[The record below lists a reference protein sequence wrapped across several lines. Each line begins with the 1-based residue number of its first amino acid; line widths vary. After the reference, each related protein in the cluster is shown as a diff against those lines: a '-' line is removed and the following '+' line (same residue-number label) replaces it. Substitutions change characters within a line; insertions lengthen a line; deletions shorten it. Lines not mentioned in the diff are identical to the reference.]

1 MINFLLYLAISIG
14 LLCIGLFL
22 MEVTTKVKE
31 FSLMAK
37 GNKAASYALGGRLL
51 GLAIVL
57 YSTAANSIS
66 FLDMV
71 LWGAIGI
78 LAQIIVFY
86 LAEWLTPRFNINQ
99 SIEEDNQA
107 VGLFLMFL
115 SISIGIVIAGCL
127 TYCKTLN

>member
-1 MINFLLYLAISIG
+1 MVSFLSYLAVS
-14 LLCIGLFL
+14 LLLLLVGLFL
-22 MEVTTKVKE
+22 MEITTKVKE

-37 GNKAASYALGGRLL
+37 GNKAASYVLGGRLL

-57 YSTAANSIS
+57 YSTVANSIS
-66 FLDMV
+66 LTDMA
-71 LWGAIGI
+71 LWGAVGI

-86 LAEWLTPRFNINQ
+86 LAEWLTPRFNVTQ

-115 SISIGIVIAGCL
+115 SVSIGLVIAGCL
-127 TYCKTLN
+127 TY

>member
-71 LWGAIGI
+71 LWGVIGI

-127 TYCKTLN
+127 TY

>member
-1 MINFLLYLAISIG
+1 MANFLLYLAVTLG
-14 LLCIGLFL
+14 LLLVGLFL

-37 GNKAASYALGGRLL
+37 GNKAASYVLGGRLL

-66 FLDMV
+66 LADMAI
-71 LWGAIGI
+71 WGALGI
-78 LAQIIVFY
+78 IAQIIVFY
-86 LAEWLTPRFNINQ
+86 LAEWLTPRFNVMQ

-115 SISIGIVIAGCL
+115 SVSIGVVIAGCL
-127 TYCKTLN
+127 TY

>member
-1 MINFLLYLAISIG
+1 MTNFLLYLAISIG
-14 LLCIGLFL
+14 LLFVGLIL

-37 GNKAASYALGGRLL
+37 GNKAASYVLGGRLL

-66 FLDMV
+66 LMDMAV
-71 LWGAIGI
+71 WGGIGI
-78 LAQIIVFY
+78 VAQIVVFY
-86 LAEWLTPRFNINQ
+86 LAEWLTPRFNVSQ

-107 VGLFLMFL
+107 VGLFLMLL
-115 SISIGIVIAGCL
+115 SVSIGIVIAGCL
-127 TYCKTLN
+127 TY

>member
-1 MINFLLYLAISIG
+1 MTNFLLYLGVSLG
-14 LLCIGLFL
+14 LLLVGLFL

-31 FSLMAK
+31 FALMAK
-37 GNKAASYALGGRLL
+37 GNKAASYVLGGRLL

-66 FLDMV
+66 LMDML

-78 LAQIIVFY
+78 AAQIIVFY
-86 LAEWLTPRFNINQ
+86 LAEWLTPRFNVNQ

-115 SISIGIVIAGCL
+115 SVSIGVVIAGCL
-127 TYCKTLN
+127 TY

>member
-1 MINFLLYLAISIG
+1 MINFLLYLAVSIG

-57 YSTAANSIS
+57 YSTAAHSVS
-66 FLDMV
+66 LMDMA

-99 SIEEDNQA
+99 SIEDDNQG

-127 TYCKTLN
+127 TY